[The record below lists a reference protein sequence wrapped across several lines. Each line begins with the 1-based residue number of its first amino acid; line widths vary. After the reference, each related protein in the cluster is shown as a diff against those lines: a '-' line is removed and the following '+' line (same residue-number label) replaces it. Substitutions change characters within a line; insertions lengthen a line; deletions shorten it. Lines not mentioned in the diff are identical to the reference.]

1 MNHMKRQ
8 KGMRLK
14 GELPRPIGA
23 QYVTVKKWRHA
34 PDGMKG
40 LRQSRNSAQLWMC
53 LVVKVKSNSVKKKE
67 RKKETWNVRS
77 MNQGKLEVVK

>member
-53 LVVKVKSNSVKKKE
+53 LVVKVKSNSVKNNYCIG
-67 RKKETWNVRS
+67 TWNVRS
-77 MNQGKLEVVK
+77 MNQDL